1 MSRKLTDYILKQLN
15 NVVDRYAKYGV
26 RMSTLIEIAENAPAD
41 ISDKGVVLG
50 IRLALSHEYHEREY
64 FTIEDAMEITGES
77 KEEIMQRIE
86 ELGVETFTLSSSIP
100 GLFN

>member
-26 RMSTLIEIAENAPAD
+26 RMSHLIEIAENAPAD

-50 IRLALSHEYHEREY
+50 IRLALSHHKQKQPTR
-64 FTIEDAMEITGES
+64 
-77 KEEIMQRIE
+77 
-86 ELGVETFTLSSSIP
+86 
-100 GLFN
+100 